1 MSIMRRMSDVFQQKV
16 SKVLDR
22 AEDPVEAIDLSY
34 QKQLEALQQVRRS
47 VAEVLTSEKRLEMQA
62 AQLQQSQTK
71 LQGQA
76 RLALQQGREDLAKL
90 ALTRSQTAQSQL
102 DGLQQQIQQMK
113 DQEQKLELTAQKL
126 QAKVES
132 FRTQRETLKAQYSAA
147 QASTKIGEAVTG
159 LSDQM
164 ADVTMMTERAQD
176 RITQMQ
182 ARASAIDQLVDSGTL
197 DQIGISSGDDIDRQ
211 LQAKVTDSAVDSQL
225 AQMRQEL
232 LAGPAAPRLGAAD
245 QGGAT
250 AATNGAQTAAVAA
263 AEAQPIGAVGQPIV
277 VRIHGEDQFRLAAGE
292 RTELDALDQG
302 IAAAVDGGD
311 AAAFHTALVAMLTF
325 VRSHGERLPA
335 DGLVA
340 SDAVLPSDDMTL
352 DEARQL
358 LGDQG
363 RVVDAAGGATAG
375 A

>member
-16 SKVLDR
+16 TKVLDR

-62 AQLQQSQTK
+62 AQLQQSDAR
-71 LQGQA
+71 LQSQA
-76 RLALQQGREDLAKL
+76 KLALQQGREDLAKL
-90 ALTRSQTAQSQL
+90 ALTRAQNAKGQL
-102 DGLQQQIQQMK
+102 DALQQQIVQMK
-113 DQEQKLELTAQKL
+113 DQEQKLEITAQKL

-211 LQAKVTDSAVDSQL
+211 LQASVTDASVDAQL
-225 AQMRQEL
+225 AALKQDL
-232 LAGPAAPRLGAAD
+232 LPAPAPQAPRLAAGDGAPVPAP
-245 QGGAT
+245 
-250 AATNGAQTAAVAA
+250 V
-263 AEAQPIGAVGQPIV
+263 QPDPPAGAVV
-277 VRIHGEDQFRLAAGE
+277 VRIHGEDQFRLGAGE
-292 RTELDALDQG
+292 RPRLDQLDQ
-302 IAAAVDGGD
+302 AVAVAVDSGD
-311 AAAFHTALVAMLTF
+311 ADQFRSALTGMLDF
-325 VRSHGERLPA
+325 VRGHGERLPS
-335 DGLVA
+335 DGLTA
-340 SDAVLPSDDMTL
+340 SDLVLPSDDMTL
-352 DEARQL
+352 DEARGL
-358 LGDQG
+358 LGDAG
-363 RVVDAAGGATAG
+363 RVVDAGTTPAPA
-375 A
+375 